1 MDSEAL
7 HTTSG
12 NNDRTEGSLKGEAER
27 DTTGVHVA
35 KLFQTLKDANA
46 YVDSEQSIEAGT
58 AQAPIE
64 RTELPTTEPSEAT
77 KPSDRSAKAQ
87 QSDSEDSASTSSD
100 LDVDTDG
107 EADSD
112 GQNDI
117 MQMIAD
123 DDVEDDNTP
132 GAATTITTR
141 HELLNPP
148 VPELT
153 ITQLPDSA
161 QLCALGAIRSIVGSS
176 ITIEA
181 HISGETHVLDT
192 ESLVAFDNRKV
203 LGMISDVFGP
213 VTRPMYAVRFNSIEE
228 IDLSICAVGRP
239 VYYAPGWA
247 RMLAT
252 DKLRF
257 KGTDASNEYD
267 EEVGSDAMEFS
278 DDEAEQIF
286 KKQRKKERTK
296 RNVAPR
302 DVIPVPVQNNHPVD
316 AGSVQPTNAPP
327 AAAHVNGRKL
337 QSYEDMYDADY
348 GF

>member
-1 MDSEAL
+1 MDGETL
-7 HTTSG
+7 HTANDNSG
-12 NNDRTEGSLKGEAER
+12 HAVSSLVGEAER
-27 DTTGVHVA
+27 DTTGANVA

-46 YVDSEQSIEAGT
+46 FVDSEETIEAGI
-58 AQAPIE
+58 AQPPKKS
-64 RTELPTTEPSEAT
+64 TELHTAEAPEIT
-77 KPSDRSAKAQ
+77 KTGDRSDNAR
-87 QSDSEDSASTSSD
+87 QSDAESSASTSSD
-100 LDVDTDG
+100 LEVDTDS

-112 GQNDI
+112 GQSDI

-123 DDVEDDNTP
+123 DDEDDDLAP
-132 GAATTITTR
+132 GTATTLVTR

-153 ITQLPDSA
+153 ITQLPDTA
-161 QLCALGAIRSIVGSS
+161 QLCALGAIHSIVGSS
-176 ITIEA
+176 VTIEA
-181 HISGETHVLDT
+181 HISGEMHVLDT

-213 VTRPMYAVRFNSIEE
+213 VARPMYAVRFNSAEE
-228 IDLSICAVGRP
+228 IDVSICTIGRP
-239 VYYAPGWA
+239 VFYAPGWA

-278 DDEAEQIF
+278 DDEAEQAF
-286 KKQRKKERTK
+286 KKQRKKGRAK
-296 RNVAPR
+296 RNAAPR
-302 DVIPVPVQNNHPVD
+302 DEIPAPVQSNRPAEVGE
-316 AGSVQPTNAPP
+316 AQPTNAFP
-327 AAAHVNGRKL
+327 AAPVNGRKL